1 MSNKKITLKGEL
13 KMDYSDDVLKSAII
27 ELENQI
33 KRDRKILKA
42 YQQNA
47 FKKESDIYEANIKL
61 EQLKRRMLHD

>member
-1 MSNKKITLKGEL
+1 
-13 KMDYSDDVLKSAII
+13 MDYSDDVLKGAII
-27 ELENQI
+27 ELETQI

-47 FKKESDIYEANIKL
+47 FKKESDIYEAIKKL

>member
-1 MSNKKITLKGEL
+1 
-13 KMDYSDDVLKSAII
+13 MDYSDDVLKGAII
-27 ELENQI
+27 ELETQI

-61 EQLKRRMLHD
+61 EQLKRRILHE

>member
-1 MSNKKITLKGEL
+1 MN
-13 KMDYSDDVLKSAII
+13 YSDQVLKSEII
-27 ELENQI
+27 NIETQI

-61 EQLKRRMLHD
+61 EQLKRRMLHE